1 MQGRRLELSHL
12 KGSTMKRLSAPGSGD
27 HGAPDT
33 VMKSTNP
40 SPRALA
46 SHGLS
51 SRATVWVHLIH
62 QLWAAPLWKISQ
74 SVVAFLWHATK
85 VIIRHSTVFS
95 FSLNYP
101 ESFFVAWN
109 QKPVR
114 DATPLSIIE
123 SWEFPCI
130 LCISLSMLHPI
141 PSKTKTVLEILNT
154 RITKKEKD
162 KKNSSQYQGS

>member
-101 ESFFVAWN
+101 VFFCCLKPKTRKGCNSSIHNRKLGIPLYSMHLPLNAPSHSQQN
-109 QKPVR
+109 QK
-114 DATPLSIIE
+114 LF
-123 SWEFPCI
+123 WKF
-130 LCISLSMLHPI
+130 
-141 PSKTKTVLEILNT
+141 
-154 RITKKEKD
+154 
-162 KKNSSQYQGS
+162 